1 MTAIFDKL
9 FDPVKKISYRRLL
22 AWGVGTALVFYGKI
36 GDEAWMWVTIAF
48 IAGESAKYLR
58 PPKGQQAVGDQPPTQ
73 SQPTLPS
80 QPTP

>member
-22 AWGVGTALVFYGKI
+22 AWAVGTWLVYDGKI

-48 IAGESAKYLR
+48 IAGEAAKYLR
-58 PPKGQQAVGDQPPTQ
+58 PPGEDKKPAPRPSVDELPAVNLPP
-73 SQPTLPS
+73 PE
-80 QPTP
+80 